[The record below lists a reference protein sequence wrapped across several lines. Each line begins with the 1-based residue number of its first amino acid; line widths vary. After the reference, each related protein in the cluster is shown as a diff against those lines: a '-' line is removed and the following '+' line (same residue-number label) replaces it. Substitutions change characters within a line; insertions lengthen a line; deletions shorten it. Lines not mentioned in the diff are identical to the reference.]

1 MKLNKKSSSETSES
15 PRSQFID
22 LLKDSFIIK
31 ADDEGSAKEDG
42 IIIEE
47 VKEEPEETGE
57 PRKKYDPKRQEFVM
71 MYVIQK
77 GATAAAV

>member
-1 MKLNKKSSSETSES
+1 MKLNKKSSGETTES
-15 PRSQFID
+15 P
-22 LLKDSFIIK
+22 IIK
-31 ADDEGSAKEDG
+31 ADNGGSAQEDG

-47 VKEEPEETGE
+47 VKEAPEETGE

>member
-1 MKLNKKSSSETSES
+1 MKLNKKSSDHSTEPS
-15 PRSQFID
+15 P
-22 LLKDSFIIK
+22 IIK
-31 ADDEGSAKEDG
+31 PEEGASASEDG

-47 VKEEPEETGE
+47 VKEEAQESGE

-77 GATAAAV
+77 GAAV

>member
-15 PRSQFID
+15 PID

-47 VKEEPEETGE
+47 VKEAPEETGE

>member
-1 MKLNKKSSSETSES
+1 MKLNKKPSELQTET
-15 PRSQFID
+15 PP
-22 LLKDSFIIK
+22 IIK
-31 ADDEGSAKEDG
+31 PDDSASAKEDG

-47 VKEEPEETGE
+47 VKEEADESGGE

-77 GATAAAV
+77 GRAAAV

>member
-1 MKLNKKSSSETSES
+1 MMKAAQMKLNKKQSEPPTEQ
-15 PRSQFID
+15 PP
-22 LLKDSFIIK
+22 IIK
-31 ADDEGSAKEDG
+31 PDEGASAKEDG

-47 VKEEPEETGE
+47 VKEVVEDESGE

-77 GATAAAV
+77 GAAV

>member
-1 MKLNKKSSSETSES
+1 MMKAAQMKLNKKQSDSPSEQL
-15 PRSQFID
+15 P
-22 LLKDSFIIK
+22 IIK
-31 ADDEGSAKEDG
+31 PDKGSSAKEDG

-47 VKEEPEETGE
+47 VKEVVEDESGE

-77 GATAAAV
+77 GAAV

>member
-1 MKLNKKSSSETSES
+1 MKLNKKSSDPSTEPS
-15 PRSQFID
+15 PI
-22 LLKDSFIIK
+22 IIK
-31 ADDEGSAKEDG
+31 PDEGASASEDG

-47 VKEEPEETGE
+47 VKEEAQESGE

-77 GATAAAV
+77 GAAV